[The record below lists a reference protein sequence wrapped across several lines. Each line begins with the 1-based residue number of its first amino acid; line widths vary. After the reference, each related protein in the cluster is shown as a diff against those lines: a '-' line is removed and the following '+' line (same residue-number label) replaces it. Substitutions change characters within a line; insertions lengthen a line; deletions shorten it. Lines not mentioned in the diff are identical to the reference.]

1 MTARSVAPAV
11 GRAALADELAREIK
25 RLRTE
30 AGMSQ
35 RVLAGRIGYS
45 RQYVS
50 MAEWEDGILL
60 HRRRSM
66 YSWDLIGR
74 IPLGESI

>member
-1 MTARSVAPAV
+1 M
-11 GRAALADELAREIK
+11 GWGDQ

-50 MAEWEDGILL
+50 MAEWEDGNLPSREL
-60 HRRRSM
+60 VAAVDSELAANAEHRCRLGRMWPKQKRRLSAA
-66 YSWDLIGR
+66 R
-74 IPLGESI
+74 